1 MRTAWRG
8 VPDPLHG
15 DALNKAVRDTAQEC
29 INAIFDTNTQVD
41 HNPFYEQIDRP
52 VCGANLQCVPPN
64 ETEAARFRAN
74 HDRNTGTWRRPA
86 ASALFRTRRATTRRA
101 PIH

>member
-1 MRTAWRG
+1 MYMHFGT
-8 VPDPLHG
+8 LHNLCETLPVSVLVTG
-15 DALNKAVRDTAQEC
+15 
-29 INAIFDTNTQVD
+29 IFDTNTQVD

-64 ETEAARFRAN
+64 DTEAARFRAN

-86 ASALFRTRRATTRRA
+86 ASALFRTRRVTTRRV
-101 PIH
+101 PTH